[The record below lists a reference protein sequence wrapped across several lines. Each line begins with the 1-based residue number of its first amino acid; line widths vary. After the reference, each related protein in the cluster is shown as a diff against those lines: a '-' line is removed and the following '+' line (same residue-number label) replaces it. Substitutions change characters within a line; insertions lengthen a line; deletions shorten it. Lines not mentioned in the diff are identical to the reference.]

1 MCDIWI
7 RIFKRAEEGG
17 RVGRRA
23 SRITRAER
31 LSILIARH
39 NINVKKRAVCLVGVV
54 ADVYIQRLIADLR
67 AGVPTECRL
76 LPLSSRSV
84 WSTVTL
90 EGGRHPLTCGWY
102 IHSCWLVCTR
112 FCYLV
117 RGVLTWNLES
127 FQKISSRPRS

>member
-39 NINVKKRAVCLVGVV
+39 NTNVKKRAVCLVGVV

-102 IHSCWLVCTR
+102 SLYPYIPAGLYVPD
-112 FCYLV
+112 FVILYGEYLL
-117 RGVLTWNLES
+117 GT
-127 FQKISSRPRS
+127 

>member
-31 LSILIARH
+31 LSILIAGH
-39 NINVKKRAVCLVGVV
+39 NTNVKKRAVCLVGVV

-67 AGVPTECRL
+67 AGVPT
-76 LPLSSRSV
+76 
-84 WSTVTL
+84 
-90 EGGRHPLTCGWY
+90 
-102 IHSCWLVCTR
+102 
-112 FCYLV
+112 
-117 RGVLTWNLES
+117 
-127 FQKISSRPRS
+127 